1 MVVETNLILLYVDDI
16 IVAGSNMEVIDD
28 VKAFLHFKFKL
39 RNLGPVKFFLGL
51 EIARSSLWIVI
62 GQRQYVLQLLKDYG
76 FIDSAS

>member
-16 IVAGSNMEVIDD
+16 IVAGSNMEVIDN

-51 EIARSSLWIVI
+51 
-62 GQRQYVLQLLKDYG
+62 
-76 FIDSAS
+76 